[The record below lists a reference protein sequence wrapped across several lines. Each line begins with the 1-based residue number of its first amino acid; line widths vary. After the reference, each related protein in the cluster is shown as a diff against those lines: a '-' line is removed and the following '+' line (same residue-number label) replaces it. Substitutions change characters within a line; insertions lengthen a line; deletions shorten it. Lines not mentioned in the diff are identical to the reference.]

1 LLLII
6 IKIAIFA
13 LLTFSN
19 LYYILPYIL
28 LSKSTNISNKS
39 YNQKYFYSVDNNTLN
54 KYINTKAFLLE
65 YHKFYKNKN
74 KYNNHSNNPNKVI
87 DSFFKV
93 NSNKLIT
100 KNTRVSPIKS
110 SNINFNSIRSHY
122 LPLYNPLQ
130 SIEIL
135 QQLYKNYTI
144 NFNCKTTCESHTP
157 INNTNLLN
165 NRNNSKNNTNFEIF
179 NNNIYTFEKLTI
191 DTLNSKDDFDLYY
204 RKNLEY
210 IFRNYSI
217 NDIYYILQTEL
228 HNCIYCCCTE
238 TPNYQTTFATFDKN
252 KKFSLGY
259 QKCSAFY
266 DILHNQLEDIII
278 KLYLEILT
286 EDNNFE
292 YSDIYTIDNNLNLD
306 LESQRKYYINNFDSQ
321 SFLQFI
327 SNYCYH
333 TPTLSNSNKNTLFQK
348 LLSFINIYKDN
359 LLYYFNELTNY
370 FFVDTFSNLFNH
382 SSTKKKMSDKQYTNE
397 YAVQVSEG
405 VDPKGL
411 AEKLGLT
418 FAGQIGELKGYYLFK
433 VENTDVKDIDAYRTV
448 ESNLDKEKSIE
459 WYERQYLKSF
469 QKRSVC

>member
-1 LLLII
+1 MNIVVEGHALLLKI
-6 IKIAIFA
+6 IKIAIFT

-19 LYYILPYIL
+19 LYFILPNI

-39 YNQKYFYSVDNNTLN
+39 SNQKYFYSVDNNTHN

-65 YHKFYKNKN
+65 YHKFYN
-74 KYNNHSNNPNKVI
+74 NNHSNNPNKVT
-87 DSFFKV
+87 DSFSRI
-93 NSNKLIT
+93 NNNKPIT

-110 SNINFNSIRSHY
+110 TIINFHSISSHY

-135 QQLYKNYTI
+135 QHLYKNYTI
-144 NFNCKTTCESHTP
+144 NFNCKTSCESHTK
-157 INNTNLLN
+157 INNTKFLN
-165 NRNNSKNNTNFEIF
+165 NNNNNNSKNITNFEAS
-179 NNNIYTFEKLTI
+179 NNIYTFEKFTLES
-191 DTLNSKDDFDLYY
+191 LNSKEDFDLYY

-228 HNCIYCCCTE
+228 HNCVYCCCSE
-238 TPNYQTTFATFDKN
+238 IPDNQNKFVTFDKI
-252 KKFSLGY
+252 KKFSLEH
-259 QKCSAFY
+259 QKCTSFY
-266 DILHNQLEDIII
+266 DILHNQLEDILI

-306 LESQRKYYINNFDSQ
+306 LESQRKNYINNFDSQ
-321 SFLQFI
+321 SFLLYL

-333 TPTLSNSNKNTLFQK
+333 SPTLSNSNKNTLYKK

-370 FFVDTFSNLFNH
+370 FFVDTFINLFYH
-382 SSTKKKMSDKQYTNE
+382 TSTKKKMSDKQYT
-397 YAVQVSEG
+397 S
-405 VDPKGL
+405 K
-411 AEKLGLT
+411 
-418 FAGQIGELKGYYLFK
+418 YL
-433 VENTDVKDIDAYRTV
+433 I
-448 ESNLDKEKSIE
+448 I
-459 WYERQYLKSF
+459 
-469 QKRSVC
+469 